1 MPRPRQGQQEG
12 SSGRPRRSP
21 GDCHQNISG
30 LEVLGAVA
38 SASQISFYVCNIVA
52 AVQAIRREL
61 REAPQRI
68 QQRTKHLSFLL
79 SIINSIQTNQ
89 LFHTSEVENH
99 LKDIQERIYTLR
111 LTLESSNKPLKDQ
124 SLRKVWRALETLRAE
139 TQILKS
145 FDALE
150 SEKSSLLLFI
160 AGAYGAKLHE
170 VYQLAVDIKMDPSSR
185 RTTETLVPKLE
196 AEKHN
201 AENSQALCALR
212 SPATNTS
219 LPCTSPTEGIHGRNQ
234 APTLRDE
241 SASKS
246 AHTST
251 AYTNLWTN
259 NMIKGNGNKVTNGN
273 ISNGHSGVHQRSQ
286 WQGNGVEGD
295 GNEVINGNV
304 FGKTQI
310 LNKLVLFYEKFS

>member
-1 MPRPRQGQQEG
+1 M
-12 SSGRPRRSP
+12 
-21 GDCHQNISG
+21 SG

-68 QQRTKHLSFLL
+68 QQRTKHLFFLL

-111 LTLESSNKPLKDQ
+111 LTLESNNKPLKDQ
-124 SLRKVWRALETLRAE
+124 SLRKVWRALETLRVE

-160 AGAYGAKLHE
+160 TGAYGAKLHE
-170 VYQLAVDIKMDPSSR
+170 VYELAVDIKMDPSSR
-185 RTTETLVPKLE
+185 RTTDTLVPKLE
-196 AEKHN
+196 AE
-201 AENSQALCALR
+201 
-212 SPATNTS
+212 
-219 LPCTSPTEGIHGRNQ
+219 
-234 APTLRDE
+234 
-241 SASKS
+241 
-246 AHTST
+246 
-251 AYTNLWTN
+251 
-259 NMIKGNGNKVTNGN
+259 VTNGN
-273 ISNGHSGVHQRSQ
+273 ISNDHSGVHQRSQ

-310 LNKLVLFYEKFS
+310 LDKLVLFYKKLS